1 MFKLRYAR
9 SQTGFTLVELM
20 LVVGIIALMA
30 ALAIP
35 SYLRARKRSQA
46 THILDD
52 LRAIDNAMDLFA
64 VEFNK
69 AGHEVLTP
77 ADVLFLKRYLKER
90 IVLYESMPND
100 MFGNAFVI
108 GDLQTPPQVAP
119 ATFAALSDVAPAEF
133 WAPYDPGP

>member
-1 MFKLRYAR
+1 MFKLRSAR
-9 SQTGFTLVELM
+9 RRTGFTLVELM
-20 LVVGIIALMA
+20 LVVGIIALLA

-46 THILDD
+46 THLLDD

-64 VEFNK
+64 MEFNK

-77 ADVLFLKRYLKER
+77 ADVLFLKRYLKDR

-100 MFGNAFVI
+100 MFGNPFVI
-108 GDLQTPPQVAP
+108 GDLETPPKVAP
-119 ATFAALSDVAPAEF
+119 ATFASLSDVAPAAF
-133 WAPYDPGP
+133 WAPYDP

>member
-1 MFKLRYAR
+1 MLTLRHAR
-9 SQTGFTLVELM
+9 KKTGFTLVELM
-20 LVVGIIALMA
+20 LVVGIIALLA

-35 SYLRARKRSQA
+35 SYLRARKRSHA

-69 AGHEVLTP
+69 AGAEVLTP
-77 ADVLFLKRYLKER
+77 ADVLFLKRYLKDR
-90 IVLYESMPND
+90 IMLYESIPND

-108 GDLQTPPQVAP
+108 GDLQTPPRVAP
-119 ATFAALSDVAPAEF
+119 ATFAALSDVAPAAF
-133 WAPYDPGP
+133 WSPYDP